1 MREPAEPAV
10 RITVLTSTDAADCA
24 AAHAVIDASRRHGRP
39 WHESGSVAELTRSL
53 QHRPPGDR
61 LLVWLARRGA
71 DPVGLASMWLP
82 DDDNTDKAWLELD
95 VHPQARRRGIG
106 SALLETLVA
115 AAAADG
121 RTELVINTHV
131 PLAGPNAQAHEH
143 EPEHEPVPEHE
154 HEHERFLRRHGFTVQ
169 VHETMR
175 HLRLP
180 VPSELLDR
188 LDPAAGGGIPGYR
201 VVTVTGPIPGPLRA
215 SYCDVVNRLVVDAPS
230 GEIDWEPETMTPAK
244 LAACELAD
252 ERIGRTR
259 VTTLAVHEATG
270 RVVAYTE
277 IVAPGTT
284 ARTVRQEGTLVHG
297 EHRGHRLGLAV
308 KVANLRALAQVA
320 PTRELVTTGNAD
332 TNPWM
337 IAINEQLGFHPAEAC
352 LTYHRRLSD
361 RGE

>member
-1 MREPAEPAV
+1 V
-10 RITVLTSTDAADCA
+10 RITVLTSTDVADCA
-24 AAHAVIDASRRHGRP
+24 AAHAVTDASRRHGRP

-71 DPVGLASMWLP
+71 EPVGLASMWLP

-95 VHPQARRRGIG
+95 VHPGARRRGIG

-121 RTELVINTHV
+121 RSELVIGTRI
-131 PLAGPNAQAHEH
+131 PLSGPNAPAHE
-143 EPEHEPVPEHE
+143 PE
-154 HEHERFLRRHGFTVQ
+154 HEHERFVRRHGFTVQ

-180 VPSELLDR
+180 VPSELLER

-201 VVTVTGPIPGPLRA
+201 VETVTGPIPAPLRA

-230 GEIDWEPETMTPAK
+230 GEIDWEPETLTPAK

-259 VTTLAVHEATG
+259 VTSLAVHEATG

-284 ARTVRQEGTLVHG
+284 PRSVRQEGTLVHG

-320 PTRELVTTGNAD
+320 PARELITTGNAD

-337 IAINEQLGFHPAEAC
+337 IAINEQLGFHPAEAW
-352 LTYHRRLSD
+352 LTCCRRLPD